1 VSESDHKRVEM
12 IAADLSATWRAC
24 VDAMSMQ
31 RVGLGLVVH
40 AIDHALPRII
50 ARRDVL
56 AKRVGL
62 PSHVATRGEIAIEDV
77 IEVLEW
83 CEANPG
89 KASKGIQKIAER
101 LAERRS
107 EVPQD

>member
-1 VSESDHKRVEM
+1 
-12 IAADLSATWRAC
+12 
-24 VDAMSMQ
+24 MQ